1 MDIEEE
7 KERNKSTE
15 YVQNKE
21 TVNNT
26 ATKQPNERFQKESY
40 VMENNVLIKE
50 VIPSQEVI
58 TGNNNNTRKRTVR
71 YSKMTKGQCA
81 VIANWKNRK
90 LLISA
95 GRIRKRSSCT

>member
-7 KERNKSTE
+7 KEQNKSTE

-40 VMENNVLIKE
+40 VMENNVLIKGAFRFLT
-50 VIPSQEVI
+50 PSRNI
-58 TGNNNNTRKRTVR
+58 YPTPFR
-71 YSKMTKGQCA
+71 
-81 VIANWKNRK
+81 
-90 LLISA
+90 
-95 GRIRKRSSCT
+95 